1 MGTTLA
7 QAYVQVIPSAKG
19 IKGSLTNLLKGE
31 TVSAGNSAG
40 ESLGSSLVTK
50 LKGII
55 AAAGIGTAI
64 KTAVTQGAELEQ
76 NLGGTEAVFG
86 KFAKNIQT
94 SAKDAYKNMGLSAS
108 DYMAT
113 ANKMGSLFQGSGIEQ
128 QRSLEL
134 TSAAMQRAADVASV
148 MGLDTSMAME
158 SIAGAAK
165 GNFTMM
171 DNLGV
176 AMNATTLQAYALEKG
191 VNFDWKTASNA
202 EKAELAMRMFM
213 DRTSQYQGN
222 FAKESEKTLSGA
234 FGAMKAAAQ
243 DFAGSL
249 AIGENVTPQLDNL
262 LQTVVTFGSNL
273 LQSLANIFTGLPPA
287 IASVFSAHSGEWL
300 QNGLG
305 LMQKI
310 GEGAKNGIPEFLSN
324 ALPMV
329 KDFSGKLR
337 EGAGQLVEGGLQ
349 LITNIVKGISQ
360 GLPSVAAA
368 IPSILG
374 DIVGFI
380 IENLPKFVTAG
391 LQMITS
397 IREGFANAVPQFLS
411 SIPEYYQRMLSA
423 WKNIKWAELGK
434 AIVDFIVKGFTGSIN
449 SFLTTVKTLATNAT
463 NALKSVNWSEA
474 GKNIITTLANAAKSA
489 GETVKNALKYIGD
502 TAAKEF
508 KALDWKGTGK
518 AVIEFIKTAAS
529 AAGSLIQSALQTI
542 GKAGIEAFKNTDWK
556 GVGKKVIETLAAA
569 AKGAF
574 KLIVEA
580 LKAIGKF
587 GIDAFKQIDWL
598 SVGKAVVEGIAKG
611 ITAAPKFIFDAL
623 SGLGKAALQKAKEIF
638 KIGSPSKLFAD
649 EVGAQIPAGVA
660 QGVNDNSTKAQEAI
674 EKMSKDIVDKAKLIF
689 KEWTA
694 EEDVTKD
701 REAAFWA
708 EIAGQCVQ
716 GTEAYATALQNSSE
730 ALKKFEEEQGKY
742 REEVR
747 SGLDLTDKLFSGF
760 DDKFEMTKE
769 NIIKNMRDQVQSLRD
784 WASNMQKLA
793 KRGIDEGLLEYLAK
807 LGPDGAKLIAEF
819 GKMSHEEL
827 MKVNQLWQQAM
838 KLPDKVVN
846 GLAADFNTAAA
857 YASQGFANGIN
868 PLAGQTEAQ
877 QTAAATLAALQN
889 GLQEHSPSKATAEMG
904 KNLGLGLVEGI
915 KSSQKDTDAA
925 SKNTATST
933 LNAFKAVDWKSAG
946 KAIIDGIK
954 SAITSMANTVV
965 SSLKTVGT
973 NALNNFKK
981 INWKDAGTTAM
992 NAIKSAIVS
1001 LQNSIMST
1009 LQNAG
1014 KLAFNSFKNIQ
1025 WLDLGKSIVSGIIQ
1039 GVSNSASSLYS
1050 ALKNLAKEALKAAKD
1065 KLKIGSPS
1073 RVFRDEVGKWIPEG
1087 IAAGITG
1094 NMNIIESALGD
1105 ITDLTP
1111 SNDDS
1116 SWSTRGGHSGK
1127 GLLAVNYGGV
1137 NINVYAREGQN
1148 ELEIAEEVSRILNQ
1162 QVYQQR
1168 AVFA

>member
-40 ESLGSSLVTK
+40 ESLGSTLVSK
-50 LKGII
+50 LKGLI

-86 KFAKNIQT
+86 KFATNIQT
-94 SAKDAYKNMGLSAS
+94 QAKDAYKNMGLSAS

-202 EKAELAMRMFM
+202 EKAELAMKMFM

-222 FAKESEKTLSGA
+222 FAKESEKTLSGS

-243 DFAGSL
+243 DFMGSL
-249 AIGENVTPQLDNL
+249 AIGENVTPQLETL
-262 LQTVVTFGSNL
+262 LQTVVTFGQNL
-273 LQSLANIFTGLPPA
+273 LQSLVNILTGLPPA
-287 IASVFSAHSGEWL
+287 IANVFSAHSGEWM

-337 EGAGQLVEGGLQ
+337 EGAGQLVDGGLQ

-508 KALDWKGTGK
+508 KALDWNGTGK

-542 GKAGIEAFKNTDWK
+542 GKAGIEAFKNVDWK
-556 GVGKKVIETLAAA
+556 GVGKSVIE
-569 AKGAF
+569 F
-574 KLIVEA
+574 
-580 LKAIGKF
+580 
-587 GIDAFKQIDWL
+587 
-598 SVGKAVVEGIAKG
+598 
-611 ITAAPKFIFDAL
+611 
-623 SGLGKAALQKAKEIF
+623 
-638 KIGSPSKLFAD
+638 
-649 EVGAQIPAGVA
+649 
-660 QGVNDNSTKAQEAI
+660 
-674 EKMSKDIVDKAKLIF
+674 
-689 KEWTA
+689 
-694 EEDVTKD
+694 
-701 REAAFWA
+701 
-708 EIAGQCVQ
+708 
-716 GTEAYATALQNSSE
+716 
-730 ALKKFEEEQGKY
+730 
-742 REEVR
+742 
-747 SGLDLTDKLFSGF
+747 
-760 DDKFEMTKE
+760 
-769 NIIKNMRDQVQSLRD
+769 
-784 WASNMQKLA
+784 
-793 KRGIDEGLLEYLAK
+793 
-807 LGPDGAKLIAEF
+807 
-819 GKMSHEEL
+819 
-827 MKVNQLWQQAM
+827 
-838 KLPDKVVN
+838 
-846 GLAADFNTAAA
+846 
-857 YASQGFANGIN
+857 
-868 PLAGQTEAQ
+868 
-877 QTAAATLAALQN
+877 
-889 GLQEHSPSKATAEMG
+889 
-904 KNLGLGLVEGI
+904 
-915 KSSQKDTDAA
+915 
-925 SKNTATST
+925 
-933 LNAFKAVDWKSAG
+933 
-946 KAIIDGIK
+946 IK
-954 SAITSMANTVV
+954 SAISGAASLVV
-965 SSLKTVGT
+965 NALKTVGT
-973 NALNNFKK
+973 GAVTAFKG
-981 INWKDAGTTAM
+981 IDWKGLG
-992 NAIKSAIVS
+992 SAI
-1001 LQNSIMST
+1001 I
-1009 LQNAG
+1009 
-1014 KLAFNSFKNIQ
+1014 
-1025 WLDLGKSIVSGIIQ
+1025 SGIIS
-1039 GVSNSASSLYS
+1039 GISGAASNLYN
-1050 ALKNLAKEALKAAKD
+1050 ALKDLAKNALKAAKD

-1073 RVFRDEVGKWIPEG
+1073 KVFRDEVGKWIPEG
-1087 IAAGITG
+1087 IAAGISD
-1094 NMNIIESALGD
+1094 NMNIVESALGEVSNLASD
-1105 ITDLTP
+1105 KELNMGSSGNGYSGRGNIT
-1111 SNDDS
+1111 
-1116 SWSTRGGHSGK
+1116 
-1127 GLLAVNYGGV
+1127 ANYGGI
-1137 NINVYAREGQN
+1137 NINVYAKEGQSAVA
-1148 ELEIAEEVSRILNQ
+1148 IAEEVSRILNQ